1 MKPDFTLDCY
11 GLLCPMP
18 VFKASQKIKELET
31 GQVLEII
38 STDDGIKS
46 DIKAWCEK
54 TGNELLKI
62 DEDDGEIHTFIRKL
76 TPDEL
81 VLIGGFASLNPPFHF
96 INFQLDGLLVIG
108 VFVRGAKRYPPITDR
123 LI

>member
-1 MKPDFTLDCY
+1 MAVIVLSLVLGQPVNEICVLFDLLLSKGKDAEIMKPDFTLDCY

-31 GQVLEII
+31 GQILEII

-62 DEDDGEIHTFIRKL
+62 DEDDGEFHTFVRKL
-76 TPDEL
+76 AAD
-81 VLIGGFASLNPPFHF
+81 
-96 INFQLDGLLVIG
+96 D
-108 VFVRGAKRYPPITDR
+108 
-123 LI
+123 